1 MQRYLML
8 ALAALCLPV
17 FAAPALVQNTAPCFS
32 TSAVLSETCS
42 FSTLPTV
49 GDVVVVGYS
58 LGTSTTGV
66 TKVTD
71 NQTNGY
77 VMEDN
82 QPQNGSQ
89 ASAFWCSVVQVSSGT
104 FTVTV
109 TPNGNQYVSMV
120 LLEYSGVSCNPDTA
134 PVAAT
139 NATSPFT
146 VRLDHHHCGN
156 GCAAYLGQ
164 QQRWWHGDVYGSDRL
179 YSGGAAEQREYG
191 AVRSDRGSDYQFHG
205 HLFTNLD
212 DKRKHN
218 HTVRARGTASTIR
231 RWKRRA
237 NGLSNRAMRKGLHWW
252 A

>member
-8 ALAALCLPV
+8 ALTALCLQV

-77 VMEDN
+77 VMEDD

-146 VRLDHHHCGN
+146 CGSITTTVATDVLLTWANNN
-156 GCAAYLGQ
+156 GGGTVTYTAPTGFTLEEQ
-164 QQRWWHGDVYGSDRL
+164 QSNGSTAQSGAIADQITSSTGTFSPTWTISVNTTTQCVLVALRPQ
-179 YSGGAAEQREYG
+179 SGG
-191 AVRSDRGSDYQFHG
+191 GSGGQTGFPI
-205 HLFTNLD
+205 
-212 DKRKHN
+212 
-218 HTVRARGTASTIR
+218 VQ
-231 RWKRRA
+231 
-237 NGLSNRAMRKGLHWW
+237 
-252 A
+252 